1 MDSKQKIRRAIPRW
15 LARFTFAVG
24 LFNIL
29 ANSLRPFKAPTRT
42 LDHYFLV
49 YVNSTAFATAVITG
63 FALISLSTGLRR
75 KKRRAWNLAIFFAA
89 INMLTDLFR
98 FHRHPVQLALSVLL
112 LITLAIYKE
121 EFYAKSDPSTRW
133 RPVLAL
139 AIYIPAIILTGF
151 AVIYFRH
158 SDELIGSPSFIQVL
172 QTVIYGLV
180 GVSGPVRFASD
191 RATDSVY
198 FTLATFGFFALIIP
212 VALYLRRVK
221 ENPTDTEA
229 DLDAIQEI
237 LIKDKFAD
245 SLSYFAT
252 RADKHIIWSANRKA
266 GLAYRVEN
274 GVALVSGDPFGEYS
288 LWPEVIDEFL
298 AHADQYAWTPAVI
311 GCTERAGE
319 IFIKKIDAI
328 ALDLGDEAIINV
340 PEFTL
345 EGRPIKNV
353 REMVNK
359 MVRAGYTTSTLQ
371 VCDLDEQERA
381 ELLQKA
387 REWRYGAPERG
398 FSMALDRF
406 LDPRDSG
413 SIITVARKDGEIEAF
428 LSFVPWGANKLSLD
442 RMQRSRECETGIN
455 ELLIARSIEFAKQ
468 SSITEISLNFA
479 AFKSVFER
487 ADRISAGPV
496 MRAKRN
502 FLRFISQW
510 FQVESLYRFNAKFQP
525 EWRTRYFLIPSLS
538 QMIPVAIA
546 AAKAEKFIGTRRNH
560 AISRQRVS

>member
-1 MDSKQKIRRAIPRW
+1 MEFKIKIRKAIPNW
-15 LARFTFAVG
+15 LSRFAFLVG

-29 ANSLRPFKAPTRT
+29 ANTLRPFRAPTQT

-63 FALISLSTGLRR
+63 FALISLSKGLKR
-75 KKRRAWNLAIFFAA
+75 KKKRAWNLAISFAA
-89 INMLTDLFR
+89 INLFTDLFR
-98 FHRHPVQLALSVLL
+98 FHRHPVQLALSILL

-133 RPVLAL
+133 RPALAL
-139 AIYIPAIILTGF
+139 AIYIPAVIIAGVLI
-151 AVIYFRH
+151 IYFRH
-158 SDELIGSPSFIQVL
+158 SDSLVGSPSLMQVL
-172 QTVIYGLV
+172 ETVAYGLV
-180 GVSGPVRFASD
+180 GLTGPVRFATD
-191 RATDSVY
+191 KATDSVY
-198 FTLATFGFFALIIP
+198 FTLGTFGFFALIIP
-212 VALYLRRVK
+212 VVLYLRRVK
-221 ENPTDTEA
+221 ENPFNTAA
-229 DLDAIQEI
+229 DLEAIQEI
-237 LIKDKFAD
+237 LNKDKFAD

-252 RADKHIIWSANRKA
+252 RADKHIIWSKNRKA

-274 GVALVSGDPFGEYS
+274 GVALASGDPFGEYS

-298 AHADQYAWTPAVI
+298 SLAADYAWTPAVI

-319 IFIKKIDAI
+319 IFIKKTNAI

-340 PEFTL
+340 PDFTL

-359 MVRAGYTTSTLQ
+359 MVRAGYTTTTMNI
-371 VCDLDEQERA
+371 CDLDVSDRA
-381 ELLQKA
+381 ELLNKA

-406 LDPRDSG
+406 LDSRDSG

-455 ELLIARSIEFAKQ
+455 ELLIARSIEFAQQ
-468 SSITEISLNFA
+468 SAITEISLNFA

-560 AISRQRVS
+560 ALSS